1 MIAKLDNFSEI
12 TKLPSVKSRIGDD
25 IFSLFGKFRLSQTLF
40 RLGMEKQCGYSASEL
55 IQALCLFKVLG
66 ETISSMWYHK
76 FYDLL
81 QVGKNCFYRM
91 LTRSSMDWRRLLAVM
106 AVHFI
111 GILRSREVDFYKGTS
126 CFILDDTTAEKT
138 TKRGERVSRVFDHV
152 ISKCVLGYK
161 VQILCV
167 SDGTTT
173 MPVDFSI
180 HREKGEDGSCG
191 LTAGELRKQFKKKRE
206 KGSPSV
212 ERLREAD
219 RSKLDVAV
227 EMIRRAWKLH
237 IRPGY
242 VLADSWYLSEKL
254 LRGII
259 DIGKGAL
266 HFLGMAKMGNTT
278 YKVEGRMKNALELIA
293 KYERERGHE
302 CRKYHCR
309 YITLNG
315 EYARTGIAVRIFLV
329 KYGHNTT
336 WNIIVTTDMT
346 MSFTRAFE
354 TYQVRWG
361 IEVLIKDC
369 RQNLGFGKCQSN
381 DFDAQVADITITLM
395 TYIVAALDLRFS
407 EYETMGQLF
416 DSMAGEL
423 TKLTLWST
431 ILECIEKILGNLI
444 ETLGLNID
452 DVVAGILRDNEAADE
467 TTFLAK
473 ALADYRRTNRSNSLT
488 SVRQMLNAHG

>member
-25 IFSLFGKFRLSQTLF
+25 IFSLFSKFRLSQTLS
-40 RLGMEKQCGYSASEL
+40 RLCMEKQCGYSASEL

-111 GILRSREVDFYKGTS
+111 GILRSRNVDFYKGTS

-161 VQILCV
+161 VQMLCV

-173 MPVDFSI
+173 IPVDFSI
-180 HREKGEDGSCG
+180 HREKGGDGSWG
-191 LTAGELRKQFKKKRE
+191 LTAGELRKQFRKKRE
-206 KGSPSV
+206 KESPSM
-212 ERLREAD
+212 ERLMEAD

-227 EMIRRAWKLH
+227 EMIRRAWKLR

-278 YKVEGRMKNALELIA
+278 YKVEGRMKNAVELIA

-315 EYARTGIAVRIFLV
+315 EYGRTGIAVRIFLV

-346 MSFTRAFE
+346 MSFTRAFK

-369 RQNLGFGKCQSN
+369 RRNLGF
-381 DFDAQVADITITLM
+381 
-395 TYIVAALDLRFS
+395 
-407 EYETMGQLF
+407 
-416 DSMAGEL
+416 
-423 TKLTLWST
+423 
-431 ILECIEKILGNLI
+431 LI
-444 ETLGLNID
+444 GTLGLNID
-452 DVVAGILRDNEAADE
+452 DVVAGILRDNEVADE
-467 TTFLAK
+467 TIFLARV
-473 ALADYRRTNRSNSLT
+473 LADYRRTNRSNCLT
-488 SVRQMLNAHG
+488 SVRHVLNVHG

>member
-25 IFSLFGKFRLSQTLF
+25 IFSLFSKFRLSQTLS
-40 RLGMEKQCGYSASEL
+40 RLCMEKQCGYSASEL

-111 GILRSREVDFYKGTS
+111 GILRSRKVDFYKGTS

-173 MPVDFSI
+173 IPVDFSI
-180 HREKGEDGSCG
+180 HREKGGDGSWG
-191 LTAGELRKQFKKKRE
+191 LTAGELRKQFRKKRKKE
-206 KGSPSV
+206 SPSM
-212 ERLREAD
+212 ERLMEAD

-227 EMIRRAWKLH
+227 EMIRRAWKLR

-278 YKVEGRMKNALELIA
+278 YKVEGRMKNAVELIA

-315 EYARTGIAVRIFLV
+315 EYGRTGIAVRIFLV

-369 RQNLGFGKCQSN
+369 RRNLGFGKCQSN

-407 EYETMGQLF
+407 EYET
-416 DSMAGEL
+416 
-423 TKLTLWST
+423 
-431 ILECIEKILGNLI
+431 I
-444 ETLGLNID
+444 
-452 DVVAGILRDNEAADE
+452 
-467 TTFLAK
+467 FLARV
-473 ALADYRRTNRSNSLT
+473 LADYRRTNRSNCLT
-488 SVRQMLNAHG
+488 SVRHVLNVHG

>member
-1 MIAKLDNFSEI
+1 M
-12 TKLPSVKSRIGDD
+12 
-25 IFSLFGKFRLSQTLF
+25 
-40 RLGMEKQCGYSASEL
+40 
-55 IQALCLFKVLG
+55 
-66 ETISSMWYHK
+66 
-76 FYDLL
+76 
-81 QVGKNCFYRM
+81 
-91 LTRSSMDWRRLLAVM
+91 
-106 AVHFI
+106 
-111 GILRSREVDFYKGTS
+111 
-126 CFILDDTTAEKT
+126 
-138 TKRGERVSRVFDHV
+138 
-152 ISKCVLGYK
+152 
-161 VQILCV
+161 QILCV

-173 MPVDFSI
+173 IPVDFSI
-180 HREKGEDGSCG
+180 HREKGGDGSWG
-191 LTAGELRKQFKKKRE
+191 LTAGELRKQFRKKRKKE
-206 KGSPSV
+206 SPSM
-212 ERLREAD
+212 ERLMEAD
-219 RSKLDVAV
+219 RSKLDVAI
-227 EMIRRAWKLH
+227 EMIRRAWKLR

-242 VLADSWYLSEKL
+242 VLAASWYLSEKL

-278 YKVEGRMKNALELIA
+278 YKVEGRMKNAVELIA

-302 CRKYHCR
+302 CHKYHCR

-315 EYARTGIAVRIFLV
+315 EYGRTGIAVRIFLV

-369 RQNLGFGKCQSN
+369 RRNLGFGKCQSN

-423 TKLTLWST
+423 TKLTQWST
-431 ILECIEKILGNLI
+431 ILFFLKIARNP
-444 ETLGLNID
+444 
-452 DVVAGILRDNEAADE
+452 
-467 TTFLAK
+467 TFLF
-473 ALADYRRTNRSNSLT
+473 YFYCYFSQSQYSEQPFSMRRLKLKR
-488 SVRQMLNAHG
+488 

>member
-25 IFSLFGKFRLSQTLF
+25 IFSLFSKFRLSQTLS
-40 RLGMEKQCGYSASEL
+40 RLCMEKQCGYSASEL

-111 GILRSREVDFYKGTS
+111 GILRSRKVDFYKGTS

-167 SDGTTT
+167 SDGTTII
-173 MPVDFSI
+173 PVDFSI
-180 HREKGEDGSCG
+180 HREKGGDGSWG
-191 LTAGELRKQFKKKRE
+191 LTAGELRKQFRKKRKKE
-206 KGSPSV
+206 SPSM
-212 ERLREAD
+212 ERLMEAD

-227 EMIRRAWKLH
+227 EMIRRAWKLR

-278 YKVEGRMKNALELIA
+278 YKVEGRMKNAVELIA

-346 MSFTRAFE
+346 MSS
-354 TYQVRWG
+354 
-361 IEVLIKDC
+361 
-369 RQNLGFGKCQSN
+369 NLWP
-381 DFDAQVADITITLM
+381 V
-395 TYIVAALDLRFS
+395 
-407 EYETMGQLF
+407 
-416 DSMAGEL
+416 
-423 TKLTLWST
+423 
-431 ILECIEKILGNLI
+431 
-444 ETLGLNID
+444 
-452 DVVAGILRDNEAADE
+452 
-467 TTFLAK
+467 
-473 ALADYRRTNRSNSLT
+473 NSK
-488 SVRQMLNAHG
+488 S

>member
-25 IFSLFGKFRLSQTLF
+25 IFSLFSKFRLSQTLS
-40 RLGMEKQCGYSASEL
+40 RLCMEKQCGYSASEL

-111 GILRSREVDFYKGTS
+111 GILRSRKVDFYKGTS

-161 VQILCV
+161 VQMLCV

-173 MPVDFSI
+173 IPVDFSI
-180 HREKGEDGSCG
+180 HREKGGDGSWG
-191 LTAGELRKQFKKKRE
+191 LTAGELRKQFRKKRE
-206 KGSPSV
+206 KESPSM
-212 ERLREAD
+212 ERLMEAD

-227 EMIRRAWKLH
+227 EMIRRAWKLR

-278 YKVEGRMKNALELIA
+278 YKVEGRMKNAVELIA

-315 EYARTGIAVRIFLV
+315 EYGRTGIAVRIFLV

-346 MSFTRAFE
+346 MSFTRAFK

-369 RQNLGFGKCQSN
+369 RRNLGF
-381 DFDAQVADITITLM
+381 
-395 TYIVAALDLRFS
+395 
-407 EYETMGQLF
+407 
-416 DSMAGEL
+416 
-423 TKLTLWST
+423 
-431 ILECIEKILGNLI
+431 LI
-444 ETLGLNID
+444 GTLGLNID
-452 DVVAGILRDNEAADE
+452 DVVAGILRDNEVADE
-467 TTFLAK
+467 TIFLARV
-473 ALADYRRTNRSNSLT
+473 LADYRRTNRSNCLT
-488 SVRQMLNAHG
+488 SVRHVLNVHG

>member
-25 IFSLFGKFRLSQTLF
+25 IFSLFSKFRLSQTLS
-40 RLGMEKQCGYSASEL
+40 RLCMEKQCGYSASEL

-111 GILRSREVDFYKGTS
+111 GILRSRKVDFYKGTS

-152 ISKCVLGYK
+152 LSKCVLGYK

-173 MPVDFSI
+173 VPVDFSI
-180 HREKGEDGSCG
+180 HREKGGDGSCG
-191 LTAGELRKQFKKKRE
+191 LAAGELRKQFRKKRE
-206 KGSPSV
+206 KGSPSM

-227 EMIRRAWKLH
+227 EMIGRAWKLR
-237 IRPGY
+237 IRPSY

-254 LRGII
+254 LHGII

-266 HFLGMAKMGNTT
+266 HFLGMAKTGNTT
-278 YKVEGRMKNALELIA
+278 YKVEGRMRNALELIA
-293 KYERERGHE
+293 RYERERGHE

-336 WNIIVTTDMT
+336 WNVIVTTDMT
-346 MSFTRAFE
+346 MSFTKAFE
-354 TYQVRWG
+354 TYQIRWG

-369 RQNLGFGKCQSN
+369 RQDLGFGKCQSN
-381 DFDAQVADITITLM
+381 DFDAQVADITIKLI
-395 TYIVAALDLRFS
+395 TYIVAALDLRFY

-423 TKLTLWST
+423 TKLTLWNT

-444 ETLGLNID
+444 ETLGLNVD
-452 DVVAGILRDNEAADE
+452 DVVAGILRDKDAANEAI
-467 TTFLAK
+467 FLAR
-473 ALADYRRTNRSNSLT
+473 ALADYRRANQSNDLT
-488 SVRQMLNAHG
+488 FVRHVLNAHE

>member
-1 MIAKLDNFSEI
+1 MIAKLGNFSELS
-12 TKLPSVKSRIGDD
+12 KLASVKSRIGDD
-25 IFSLFGKFRLSQTLF
+25 IFILFGMFHLSQTF
-40 RLGMEKQCGYSASEL
+40 RRLDMEKQCGHSASEL

-66 ETISSMWYHK
+66 ETIGSMWHHK

-91 LTRSSMDWRRLLAVM
+91 LTRSSMDWRHLLAAMVI
-106 AVHFI
+106 HFLA
-111 GILRSREVDFYKGTS
+111 ILRSRKVDFYKGVT

-138 TKRGERVSRVFDHV
+138 TKKAEGVSRVFDHV
-152 ISKCVLGYK
+152 VCKCVLGYK

-167 SDGTTT
+167 SDGVTTI
-173 MPVDFSI
+173 PVDFSI
-180 HREKGEDGSCG
+180 HREKGEKGDYG
-191 LTAGELRKQFKKKRE
+191 LTQKERRKQFHKKRE
-206 KGSPSV
+206 AASPAAK
-212 ERLREAD
+212 RLKEAECN
-219 RSKLDVAV
+219 KLDVAL
-227 EMIRRAWKLH
+227 EMIARAWKLR

-278 YKVEGRMKNALELIA
+278 YKVEGRMKNAVELIA

-329 KYGHNTT
+329 KYGRNTT

-369 RQNLGFGKCQSN
+369 RRNLGFGKCQSN

-423 TKLTLWST
+423 KKLTLWNT

-467 TTFLAK
+467 TIFLAK
-473 ALADYRRTNRSNSLT
+473 ALADYRRTNRSNYLT
-488 SVRQMLNAHG
+488 SVRHVLNAHG